1 MKSSIKITEEIFE
14 NLKSKLKN
22 INEDIEGDLA
32 VCLSVI
38 TYQYSILYND
48 LINNDYMKRNYDI
61 AMQGE
66 LYERLFGFDY

>member
-14 NLKSKLKN
+14 NLKSKLEN